1 MEIDHSVWLYNW
13 IPNTHNLLAPN
24 EVWYC
29 SIFDPVSDTLWN
41 YHVWRCP
48 TYVLE
53 PKIQKSGVNIPK
65 WYPRIWQVVDV
76 GFIQMDS
83 TVAKFILNTM
93 AGSISPQVNVVSD
106 GLLTIIQ
113 RNGELEEPR
122 KRVKLI
128 TSPNVY
134 LQVILDQEGKM
145 VLYEEWQRIKEWIVS
160 EREAINQLVQEEG
173 QAIPIFPTV
182 QMWIGILWER
192 RNTKGISGYYPGD
205 WFQTTLYTRVLVNIT
220 K

>member
-1 MEIDHSVWLYNW
+1 M
-13 IPNTHNLLAPN
+13 
-24 EVWYC
+24 
-29 SIFDPVSDTLWN
+29 
-41 YHVWRCP
+41 
-48 TYVLE
+48 
-53 PKIQKSGVNIPK
+53 
-65 WYPRIWQVVDV
+65 DV

-106 GLLTIIQ
+106 DLLTIIQ

-145 VLYEEWQRIKEWIVS
+145 VLYEEWQRIKE
-160 EREAINQLVQEEG
+160 
-173 QAIPIFPTV
+173 
-182 QMWIGILWER
+182 
-192 RNTKGISGYYPGD
+192 
-205 WFQTTLYTRVLVNIT
+205 
-220 K
+220 

>member
-1 MEIDHSVWLYNW
+1 M
-13 IPNTHNLLAPN
+13 
-24 EVWYC
+24 
-29 SIFDPVSDTLWN
+29 
-41 YHVWRCP
+41 
-48 TYVLE
+48 
-53 PKIQKSGVNIPK
+53 
-65 WYPRIWQVVDV
+65 DV

-145 VLYEEWQRIKEWIVS
+145 VLYEEWQTIKE
-160 EREAINQLVQEEG
+160 
-173 QAIPIFPTV
+173 
-182 QMWIGILWER
+182 
-192 RNTKGISGYYPGD
+192 
-205 WFQTTLYTRVLVNIT
+205 
-220 K
+220 